1 MGRLLKRAALLPLLA
16 LLLAAPAAGED
27 IHAKKQSVDDRI
39 AKLHDHIQTTRQ
51 REAGLRNQIADVT
64 QRIRSLEHQVGD
76 VSTRLH
82 TLEADL
88 ALHQERL
95 SKLTQLFELQTRKLR
110 FLERQYH
117 ASVERLNNRLVDIYE
132 TDDVDTLAVVLSAD
146 SFQEMLDQ
154 VDYLKQIGTLDKRI
168 AHAVGEAKLQMRQA
182 QTRTRKV
189 KASVESETRVISAR
203 ADQQRSVR
211 DELVSAQGRLSDVR
225 SQQKVSL
232 DELSAEEQAQAGEM
246 DALQVQSA
254 SLAAQ
259 IRAAQQRST
268 PSTSPGDTTPSHAGF
283 IWPVSGPVTS
293 SFGWRWGRMHEGIDI
308 GVSAGTPIHAA
319 ASGTVI
325 YCGWMEGYGNLV
337 VVDHANGL
345 ATAYAHQ
352 SAIAVTCGQGVIQGQ
367 VVGYVGSTG
376 HSTGPHLHF
385 EVRVN
390 GSPVDPLGYL

>member
-1 MGRLLKRAALLPLLA
+1 MRRPLKRAVLLPLLA
-16 LLLAAPAAGED
+16 LFLAAPAAGED
-27 IHAKKQSVDDRI
+27 IHARKHSVDERI
-39 AKLHDHIQTTRQ
+39 ARLHDHITATRQ
-51 REAGLRNQIADVT
+51 REAGLRNEIADVT
-64 QRIRSLEHQVGD
+64 SRIRTLEHQVGD

-95 SKLTQLFELQTRKLR
+95 DRLTELFQLQTKKLH
-110 FLERQYH
+110 FLERQYQ

-154 VDYLKQIGTLDKRI
+154 VDYLKQIGSLDKRI
-168 AHAVGEAKLQMRQA
+168 ARAVGDAKLQMRQA
-182 QTRTRKV
+182 QARTRKI
-189 KASVESETRVISAR
+189 KAGVEAETRVISAR
-203 ADQQRSVR
+203 AEQQRSVR
-211 DELVSAQGRLSDVR
+211 DELVSAQGRLSDIR
-225 SQQKVSL
+225 SEQKVSL
-232 DELSAEEQAQAGEM
+232 DKLSADEQAQASEM

-254 SLAAQ
+254 SLGAQ
-259 IRAAQQRST
+259 IRAAQQRAT

-293 SFGWRWGRMHEGIDI
+293 PFGWRWGRMHEGIDI
-308 GVSAGTPIHAA
+308 GVLSGTPIHAA

-337 VVDHANGL
+337 VVDHGNGL

-352 SAIAVTCGQGVIQGQ
+352 SAIAVTCGQAVTQGQ

-385 EVRVN
+385 EVRVG

>member
-1 MGRLLKRAALLPLLA
+1 MRRSLRRIALLPLLA
-16 LLLAAPAAGED
+16 LALAAPAAGED
-27 IHAKKQSVDDRI
+27 INAKKRSVDDRI
-39 AKLHDHIQTTRQ
+39 ATLQDHIASTRRQ
-51 REAGLRNQIADVT
+51 ETGLKSRIADVT
-64 QRIRSLEHQVGD
+64 ERIRTLESQVGD

-95 SKLTQLFELQTRKLR
+95 DRLTELFRLQTKKLR
-110 FLERQYH
+110 FLERQYE
-117 ASVERLNNRLVDIYE
+117 ASVERLNRRLVDIYE
-132 TDDVDTLAVVLSAD
+132 TDDVDTLAVVFSAD
-146 SFQEMLDQ
+146 SFQDLLDQ
-154 VDYLKQIGTLDKRI
+154 VEYLKQIGSLDKRI
-168 AHAVGEAKLQMRQA
+168 ARAVGEAKVQMRQA

-189 KASVESETRVISAR
+189 KASVEGEVRVISAR
-203 ADQQRSVR
+203 AAQQRSVR
-211 DELVSAQGRLSDVR
+211 DELVSAQGRLSDIR
-225 SQQKVSL
+225 QEQKVSL
-232 DELSAEEQAQAGEM
+232 DKLSAEERAEAGEM
-246 DALQVQSA
+246 DALQAQSA

-259 IRAAQQRST
+259 IRAAQQGPTS
-268 PSTSPGDTTPSHAGF
+268 SPGDTTPSHAGF

-308 GVSAGTPIHAA
+308 GVSSGTPIHAA
-319 ASGTVI
+319 AGGTVI

-337 VVDHANGL
+337 VVDHGGGL

-352 SAIAVTCGQGVIQGQ
+352 SAIAVTCGQGVAQGQ

-390 GSPVDPLGYL
+390 GGAVDPLGYL

>member
-39 AKLHDHIQTTRQ
+39 ATLHDHIQTTRQ

-95 SKLTQLFELQTRKLR
+95 SKLTQLFELQTTKLR

-232 DELSAEEQAQAGEM
+232 DKLSAEEQAQAGEM

-352 SAIAVTCGQGVIQGQ
+352 SAIAVTCGQGVVQGQ

>member
-1 MGRLLKRAALLPLLA
+1 MRRLPKRILLLPLVA
-16 LLLAAPAAGED
+16 LVFATPAAGGD
-27 IHAKKQSVDDRI
+27 IEAKKRSVDDRI
-39 AKLHDHIQTTRQ
+39 ADLHDQIQAKRQ
-51 REAGLRNQIADVT
+51 REAKLRNEIADVT
-64 QRIRSLEHQVGD
+64 ARIRSLEHQVGD

-95 SKLTQLFELQTRKLR
+95 DKLTQLYELQTKKLR

-132 TDDVDTLAVVLSAD
+132 TDDVDTLAVVFSAD

-189 KASVESETRVISAR
+189 KASVEAETRVISAR
-203 ADQQRSVR
+203 AEQQRSVR

-232 DELSAEEQAQAGEM
+232 DELSAEERAEASEM

-254 SLAAQ
+254 NLAAQ

-283 IWPVSGPVTS
+283 VWPVSGPVTS
-293 SFGWRWGRMHEGIDI
+293 PFGWRWGRMHEGIDI
-308 GVSAGTPIHAA
+308 GASSGTPIHAA

-337 VVDHANGL
+337 VVDHGNGL

-352 SAIAVTCGQGVIQGQ
+352 SAIAVTCGQGVAQGQ

-390 GSPVDPLGYL
+390 GSAVDPLGYL

>member
-1 MGRLLKRAALLPLLA
+1 MGRSLRRIALLPLLA
-16 LLLAAPAAGED
+16 LAVAAPAAGED
-27 IHAKKQSVDDRI
+27 IHAKKRSVDDRI
-39 AKLHDHIQTTRQ
+39 AHLHDHIAATRE

-64 QRIRSLEHQVGD
+64 SRIRSLEQQAGD
-76 VSTRLH
+76 VSTRLQ

-95 SKLTQLFELQTRKLR
+95 AKLTELYNVQTKKLH
-110 FLERQYH
+110 FLQRQYR
-117 ASVERLNNRLVDIYE
+117 AAVDRLNRRLVDIYE
-132 TDDVDTLAVVLSAD
+132 TDDVSTLAVVLSAD

-154 VDYLKQIGTLDKRI
+154 IDYLNQIGSLDKRI
-168 AHAVGEAKLQMRQA
+168 ARAVGEAKVQMRQA
-182 QTRTRKV
+182 QGRTRNV
-189 KASVESETRVISAR
+189 NASVEAETRVISMR
-203 ADQQRSVR
+203 AEQQRSIR

-232 DELSAEEQAQAGEM
+232 DKLSATEQAEAGEM
-246 DALQVQSA
+246 DALQLQSA
-254 SLAAQ
+254 NLASQ
-259 IRAAQQRST
+259 IRAAQQRAT
-268 PSTSPGDTTPSHAGF
+268 ATTSPGSGTPSHAGF
-283 IWPVSGPVTS
+283 VWPVSGPVTS
-293 SFGWRWGRMHEGIDI
+293 PFGWRWGRMHEGIDI
-308 GVSAGTPIHAA
+308 GVAYGTPIHAA

-337 VVDHANGL
+337 AVDHGNGI
-345 ATAYAHQ
+345 ATGYAHQ
-352 SAIAVTCGQGVIQGQ
+352 SSIAVTCGQRVAQGQ

>member
-1 MGRLLKRAALLPLLA
+1 MRAALLPLLA

-39 AKLHDHIQTTRQ
+39 AQLHDHISTTRQ
-51 REAGLRNQIADVT
+51 REAGLRSQIADVT
-64 QRIRSLEHQVGD
+64 ERIRSLEHKVGD

-95 SKLTQLFELQTRKLR
+95 DKLTELYELQTKKFR

-132 TDDVDTLAVVLSAD
+132 TDDVDTLAVVFSAD

-182 QTRTRKV
+182 RTRTQKV

-203 ADQQRSVR
+203 AEQQRSVR

-232 DELSAEEQAQAGEM
+232 DKLSAEEQAQAGEM

-293 SFGWRWGRMHEGIDI
+293 PFGWRWGRMHEGIDI

-319 ASGTVI
+319 AAGTVI

-337 VVDHANGL
+337 VVDHGNSL

-352 SAIAVTCGQGVIQGQ
+352 SAIAVTCGQGVTQGQ
-367 VVGYVGSTG
+367 VVGFVGSTG

-390 GSPVDPLGYL
+390 GSAVDPLGYL

>member
-1 MGRLLKRAALLPLLA
+1 MRRIALLPLLA
-16 LLLAAPAAGED
+16 LAVAAPAAGED
-27 IHAKKQSVDDRI
+27 IHAKKRSVDERI
-39 AKLHDHIQTTRQ
+39 AQLHDHIAATRE

-64 QRIRSLEHQVGD
+64 SRIRSLEQQVGD

-95 SKLTQLFELQTRKLR
+95 EKLTELYNLQTKKLH

-117 ASVERLNNRLVDIYE
+117 EAVDRLNKRLVDIYE
-132 TDDVDTLAVVLSAD
+132 TDEVSTLAVVFSAD
-146 SFQEMLDQ
+146 SFQDMLDQ
-154 VDYLKQIGTLDKRI
+154 IDYLNQIGSLDKRI
-168 AHAVGEAKLQMRQA
+168 AHAVGEAKVQMRQA
-182 QTRTRKV
+182 QGRTRKV
-189 KASVESETRVISAR
+189 KASVESETRVISMR
-203 ADQQRSVR
+203 AEQQRSIR

-232 DELSAEEQAQAGEM
+232 GNLTAEERAEAGEM
-246 DALQVQSA
+246 DALQAQSA
-254 SLAAQ
+254 NLASQ
-259 IRAAQQRST
+259 IRAAQQRAT
-268 PSTSPGDTTPSHAGF
+268 ATTSPGSGTPSHAGF
-283 IWPVSGPVTS
+283 VWPVSGPVTS

-308 GVSAGTPIHAA
+308 GVSYGTPIHAA

-337 VVDHANGL
+337 AVDHGNGI

-352 SAIAVTCGQGVIQGQ
+352 SSIAVTCGQGVAQGQ

-385 EVRVN
+385 EVRVR
-390 GSPVDPLGYL
+390 GAAVDPLPVLR

>member
-1 MGRLLKRAALLPLLA
+1 MGRSFRRIALLPMLA
-16 LLLAAPAAGED
+16 LALAAPAAGED

-39 AKLHDHIQTTRQ
+39 AHLHDHIAATRQ
-51 REAGLRNQIADVT
+51 REVGLRNQIADVT
-64 QRIRSLEHQVGD
+64 SRIRSLEQQAGD

-95 SKLTQLFELQTRKLR
+95 EKLTQLFELQTKKLR
-110 FLERQYH
+110 FLERQYQ
-117 ASVERLNNRLVDIYE
+117 ASVERLNKRLVDIYE

-146 SFQEMLDQ
+146 TFQDMLDQ
-154 VDYLKQIGTLDKRI
+154 IDYLKQIGSLDKRI
-168 AHAVGEAKLQMRQA
+168 AHAVGEAKQQMRQA
-182 QTRTRKV
+182 RTRTRKV
-189 KASVESETRVISAR
+189 KEGVESETRVISLR
-203 ADQQRSVR
+203 AEQQRAVR
-211 DELVSAQGRLSDVR
+211 DELISAQGRLSDVR
-225 SQQKVSL
+225 SQQRVSL
-232 DELSAEEQAQAGEM
+232 DKLSAEEQAQAGEM
-246 DALQVQSA
+246 DALQAQSA

-259 IRAAQQRST
+259 IRAAQQRAT

-283 IWPVSGPVTS
+283 VWPVSGPVTS
-293 SFGWRWGRMHEGIDI
+293 PFGWRWGRMHEGIDI

-319 ASGTVI
+319 AAGTVI

-337 VVDHANGL
+337 VVDHGNGL

-352 SAIAVTCGQGVIQGQ
+352 SAIAVTCGQGVAQGQ
-367 VVGYVGSTG
+367 VVGYAGSTG

-390 GSPVDPLGYL
+390 GAPVDPLGYL